1 MFFWQ
6 QKREVKLWISP
17 ISTGILVRQYNKIYF
32 RVLTDVNETAKIFMS
47 L

>member
-6 QKREVKLWISP
+6 QKREGKLWSSP
-17 ISTGILVRQYNKIYF
+17 ISRGGLVRQYNKIYF
-32 RVLTDVNETAKIFMS
+32 RVLTDVNETIKIFVS